1 MMSQINSHNE
11 IRQYLLGSLS
21 EEARERVEVRLLTE
35 EEFYSELLAW
45 EDELIDQYVDEGLSG
60 EERKQ
65 FEAHFLCDPE
75 RQRKIR
81 FARTL
86 RKYID
91 AQPKTSAAS
100 AVKVTPPGFGEKLR
114 AFWSSQNWGLR
125 TAAALC
131 VVAVIGGGLWLSVF
145 RTSSPKTFAALTLNL
160 SASNRAEGFDAA
172 QVNLP
177 LNADALK
184 ISLLLPPES
193 TAESY
198 RVERVS
204 ANGES
209 SNVEVAGHD
218 AQSVTIIIPARE
230 LTRGTYA
237 LKIFTVNHGAEQR
250 IPGIYFFKAT

>member
-1 MMSQINSHNE
+1 MMSQTNSHNE

-35 EEFYSELLAW
+35 EEVYPELLAW
-45 EDELIDQYVDEGLSG
+45 EDELIDQYVNQGLSG

-86 RKYID
+86 QKYID
-91 AQPKTSAAS
+91 ARPKISED
-100 AVKVTPPGFGEKLR
+100 TPPGFVEKLR
-114 AFWSSQNWGLR
+114 AFWSSQSSGLS

-131 VVAVIGGGLWLSVF
+131 IVAVIGGTIWFSFF
-145 RTSSPKTFAALTLNL
+145 RTSSPKTFAPLTLNL
-160 SASNRAEGFDAA
+160 STSNRAEGFDAA

-184 ISLLLPPES
+184 ITLLLPPGS

-198 RVERVS
+198 RVELVTASGQRS
-204 ANGES
+204 K
-209 SNVEVAGHD
+209 VEIAGHD
-218 AQSVTIIIPARE
+218 AQSVTIIILAHE

-237 LKIFTVNHGAEQR
+237 LKIFTINHGAEQP
-250 IPGIYFFKAT
+250 IPGSYFFKAT